1 MDNCAAMTGSVESEE
16 MGILDFLLRRKPR
29 LDSPQRL
36 ADFIDEHAAFLVQKG
51 IYDYSRARAGHY
63 SKVMLADEGFQGAL
77 NRARWRAFP
86 LGLAMVGETV
96 ESVLAPHSG
105 GDRRRELDPLIKL
118 VLSVYDRYPRPAEL
132 TDEEWAAG
140 RADLALHLDRLSTH
154 PPKRVIDI
162 PVPFAERY
170 FAMMPFDE
178 PFLTPDAPTARGFM
192 QLQLVKVQDEL
203 TNRMD
208 ADAMVK
214 QLSGGT

>member
-1 MDNCAAMTGSVESEE
+1 
-16 MGILDFLLRRKPR
+16 MGLLDFLLRRKPPIR
-29 LDSPQRL
+29 TPQAL
-36 ADFIDEHAAFLVQKG
+36 ADFIDEQAAFLVQKG

-63 SKVMLADEGFQGAL
+63 SKVMLADAGFQGAL

-96 ESVLAPHSG
+96 ETVLAPPAG

-132 TDEEWAAG
+132 TEEEWAAG
-140 RADLALHLDRLSTH
+140 RADLALHLERLSTH
-154 PPKRVIDI
+154 PPKRIIDI

-170 FAMMPFDE
+170 FAMMPFDKQ
-178 PFLTPDAPTARGFM
+178 FLTPDAPTARGFM
-192 QLQLVKVQDEL
+192 QLHLVRVQDEL
-203 TNRMD
+203 MNRMD

-214 QLSGGT
+214 QLSSET